1 MVLMLEA
8 PPSFGRSL
16 ARNLGGGLGAG
27 FSQGISQSR
36 EFAQQ
41 MALQKSRQNTEKLE
55 EKRRGYE
62 IGLGTIE
69 NMKSLI
75 PKLGLSG
82 YLNPIERMGAQQ
94 SYKSYANSLL
104 GLLST
109 VPVRNQ
115 KEFES
120 VKESLSNPTFA
131 TQEQLSAAI
140 NAAEDLLKR
149 HMESLGGEE
158 KRPEKEE
165 KKEEKNRKTKFNP
178 NNREHV
184 AKMKQLEKT
193 FKGDRKKVNEA
204 LAREFE

>member
-1 MVLMLEA
+1 MLEA
-8 PPSFGRSL
+8 APSFGRSL
-16 ARNLGGGLGAG
+16 ARNLG
-27 FSQGISQSR
+27 QGISSGFDTGS
-36 EFAQQ
+36 EFVQQ

-75 PKLGLSG
+75 PQLGPSG

-104 GLLST
+104 GLLAT

-131 TQEQLSAAI
+131 TQEQLTAAI
-140 NAAEDLLKR
+140 GAAENILKR
-149 HMESLGGEE
+149 HMESLGGEQ
-158 KRPEKEE
+158 KRHEREE

-193 FKGDRKKVNEA
+193 FKGDRKKGNEA